1 MQFQRLLLLFVA
13 RILAMS
19 DSFSTKILLDSC
31 QVFLEYEKIRPCKKG
46 CCLRDENK
54 KISDYYC
61 IVFFLINKKGE
72 YFSTYFGTTTS

>member
-1 MQFQRLLLLFVA
+1 MAVRPGFETN

-19 DSFSTKILLDSC
+19 DSCSTKILLDSC
-31 QVFLEYEKIRPCKKG
+31 QVFLKYVKIRQSKKG

-54 KISDYYC
+54 KITDYYC
-61 IVFFLINKKGE
+61 INFFLINEKGE